1 MSKLTQERKEYLR
14 DYQKTKLKRIPLEM
28 SYDEHIALLQHI
40 ALYGRK
46 KSVNGYI
53 KESLSFVREI
63 EENGLRDEV
72 MQLINRKK
80 IFRELGGNADGKNC

>member
-1 MSKLTQERKEYLR
+1 MSELTKERKEYLR
-14 DYQKTKLKRIPLEM
+14 EYQKANLKRIPLEM

-53 KESLSFVREI
+53 KESLSFVKQI
-63 EENGLRDEV
+63 EAAGLREEV
-72 MQLINRKK
+72 EQLISRKK
-80 IFRELGGNADGKNC
+80 LFSSLAEKQDESE